1 MSRAVHAVLTSVVL
15 CSEKEALEVTGGQEG
30 SSGCVVSRE
39 TNCPLP
45 TPRPSY
51 FSGGQPGLQGPEFG
65 SVFPR
70 PTCDFEGPEVG
81 HVG

>member
-1 MSRAVHAVLTSVVL
+1 MSRAVHAVLMSAVL

-39 TNCPLP
+39 TNCLSP
-45 TPRPSY
+45 TPALLFLRWPTRS
-51 FSGGQPGLQGPEFG
+51 PGPRVRFCI
-65 SVFPR
+65 SR